1 MLGKRVMTDTSAC
14 SFKKAPSSDSHGER
28 QCRTLPHLP
37 KLPAVTMSTPS
48 SGHIGVLERNDV
60 VRFLLHNYVIGRS
73 LLDNMTATE
82 AALMCGSCDIK
93 LSEAEENIYLNPL
106 RDLERVQEMCSVI
119 ESMGGEIHYLASQML
134 RLTRRIEAAYS
145 GEDVRKD
152 DYNLQVPIAVR
163 APAAVAPDIYSYIE
177 AKMGQLE
184 DATKL
189 VSCDG
194 NTTVFVLDDGS
205 KLGTRVTISV
215 HSGSVI
221 DFYFNVVES
230 VSQTSLKVIT
240 PLVFISDREDDRS
253 GDTMAL
259 PGNTANCLPHA
270 PAGIHL
276 TYRTS
281 CGVIIHL
288 EPDTIIDHC
297 TESGL
302 HNQAAPIICATEEE
316 FRTSAELPVILT
328 LAGTT

>member
-1 MLGKRVMTDTSAC
+1 
-14 SFKKAPSSDSHGER
+14 
-28 QCRTLPHLP
+28 
-37 KLPAVTMSTPS
+37 MSTPFS
-48 SGHIGVLERNDV
+48 RQIGVLERSDV

-82 AALMCGSCDIK
+82 AAFMCGSCDIK

-145 GEDVRKD
+145 GEDVRRD
-152 DYNLQVPIAVR
+152 DYNLQMPIAVR
-163 APAAVAPDIYSYIE
+163 APARVASDIYSYIE

-184 DATKL
+184 DVTKL
-189 VSCDG
+189 VSHDG
-194 NTTVFVLDDGS
+194 STTVFVLDDGS
-205 KLGTRVTISV
+205 KLGIKVTISV
-215 HSGSVI
+215 HSGSTT
-221 DFYFNVVES
+221 DFYFNVVEN
-230 VSQTSLKVIT
+230 VSQTPLKVIT

-259 PGNTANCLPHA
+259 TGNTANCLLRA
-270 PAGIHL
+270 PTGIHL
-276 TYRTS
+276 TYKRS

-288 EPDTIIDHC
+288 EPDTIVDHC

-302 HNQAAPIICATEEE
+302 HNQAAPIICVTEEE
-316 FRTSAELPVILT
+316 FRTSTELPMILT
-328 LAGTT
+328 LASTT